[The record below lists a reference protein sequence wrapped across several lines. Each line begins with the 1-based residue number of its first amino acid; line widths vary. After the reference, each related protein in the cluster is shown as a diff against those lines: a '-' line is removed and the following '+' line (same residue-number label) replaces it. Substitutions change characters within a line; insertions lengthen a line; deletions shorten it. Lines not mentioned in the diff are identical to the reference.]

1 MKYDDVLF
9 TQILVCAEC
18 EEEVRDTDISK
29 LLEMVEENAKEGIDT
44 FGKYRKLANLDLLL
58 TMYISAKR
66 GGEDTE
72 GIKDAVG
79 TLLKGVF
86 QSKKNHKNLLSGVKI
101 TSVNRIPMNAATLVK
116 QQEAA
121 LEFDRECQLLFDALG
136 EAPVEKYQ
144 YPIGMIHQKN
154 MAESREKVKQF
165 AKKYKKN

>member
-1 MKYDDVLF
+1 MKYDDVLL

-18 EEEVRDTDISK
+18 DKEVRNTDINK
-29 LLEMVEENAKEGIDT
+29 LLEMVEENAKEGINT
-44 FGKYRKLANLDLLL
+44 FAKYRSISRLDLLL

-72 GIKDAVG
+72 GIKDAIR

-86 QSKKNHKNLLSGVKI
+86 QSKKNHKSLLEGVKI

-136 EAPVEKYQ
+136 DAPIEKYS
-144 YPIGMIHQKN
+144 YPIGMVHQKN
-154 MAESREKVKQF
+154 MADSREKVKQF